1 MQTQGQVR
9 FTAEISLTSETCI
22 LHYTPPPGA
31 DNHAAQVSTALWI
44 LSHLDA
50 SVPDYVSRFTAA
62 FVKLYMAIQH
72 EHKTGGMAL
81 APTSG

>member
-1 MQTQGQVR
+1 M
-9 FTAEISLTSETCI
+9 
-22 LHYTPPPGA
+22 
-31 DNHAAQVSTALWI
+31 STALWI

-72 EHKTGGMAL
+72 EHKTGGLAL